1 MRKHKWE
8 INPRPILKKESN
20 TSRTMRDLNKPENQ
34 PREKYSEIEAIN
46 IPKRNS
52 SSREDPILTL
62 MVTKDQERSSTDDY
76 LFGS

>member
-1 MRKHKWE
+1 
-8 INPRPILKKESN
+8 
-20 TSRTMRDLNKPENQ
+20 MRDLNKPENQ